1 MYGVGGQQNGNR
13 ASRAVFSTRSSR
25 NRVVVVFRRNIDPY
39 LSYLVSKSAAV
50 VIDQRFKVNSAKYP
64 QGRQVY
70 FDVWCWWSAKRVQ
83 GLQGGFL

>member
-1 MYGVGGQQNGNR
+1 
-13 ASRAVFSTRSSR
+13 
-25 NRVVVVFRRNIDPY
+25 
-39 LSYLVSKSAAV
+39 LVSKSAAV